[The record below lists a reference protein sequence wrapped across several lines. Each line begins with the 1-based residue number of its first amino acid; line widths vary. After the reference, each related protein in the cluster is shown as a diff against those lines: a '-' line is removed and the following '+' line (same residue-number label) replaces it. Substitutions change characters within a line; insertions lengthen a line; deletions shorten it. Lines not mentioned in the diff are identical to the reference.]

1 MTLTPSDKAQTSMAE
16 FEEITMPSL
25 GADMTEGTLTEWL
38 VKEGDQVNSGDIIAV
53 LETQKGAIDME
64 VYSSGTIAE
73 ILVKPVIEVPVGTV
87 LARLALAEPSQKMS
101 PQKSYVPTPI
111 VAPIPAPI
119 QLKTPDV
126 ITSEVATELEKNIV
140 VSEQATMVG
149 VKASPIVRRLA
160 KEQQLN
166 LTGIEG
172 SGPQGAI
179 LLNDLTAL
187 LTTKTKT
194 TTKTKKEKENHKP
207 VDNAEQNM
215 RSAIAVAMA
224 KSKQEIPHFYLSLE
238 LDLTNAQKW
247 LQQQNK
253 ATPPEEHVLLL
264 ALLLKASA
272 NSLVKYPKLNGF
284 YQNDLS
290 QGSTFGKNSAFEQA
304 SAIHIGNVISLRQG
318 GLVVPAIHDVDKL
331 SVSEVMKG
339 LRDIT
344 ERSRNG
350 HLRSSELMDATIT
363 VTNMGERGADSVF
376 GIIYPPQVAILGFGK
391 VRKVLQLVNNEVKER
406 EVLTASLSADH
417 RVIDGMLAAK
427 FLNYLAKQLQKPERL

>member
-1 MTLTPSDKAQTSMAE
+1 MASTSKDKEQTSVAE
-16 FEEITMPSL
+16 LEDITMPSL

-73 ILVKPVIEVPVGTV
+73 ILIEPVIEVPIGTV
-87 LARLALAEPSQKMS
+87 LARIAIAEPSQKS
-101 PQKSYVPTPI
+101 SVPTPI
-111 VAPIPAPI
+111 LAPIPTVI
-119 QLKTPDV
+119 PDE
-126 ITSEVATELEKNIV
+126 ITSEPLTETEISTA
-140 VSEQATMVG
+140 VSEQVKVTDTKVTDI
-149 VKASPIVRRLA
+149 KASPIVRRLA

-166 LTGIEG
+166 LTTIKG

-179 LLNDLTAL
+179 LLNDLASFLKTE
-187 LTTKTKT
+187 TKAKPETKS
-194 TTKTKKEKENHKP
+194 EQHKLADKA
-207 VDNAEQNM
+207 VQNM
-215 RSAIAVAMA
+215 RNAISVAMA

-238 LDLTNAQKW
+238 LDITNVQKW
-247 LQQQNK
+247 LQQKNQT
-253 ATPPEEHVLLL
+253 TPPEEHVLLL
-264 ALLLKASA
+264 ALLLKALA
-272 NSLVKYPKLNGF
+272 YALVKYPKFNGF
-284 YQNDLS
+284 YQNAFYQD
-290 QGSTFGKNSAFEQA
+290 STFGKKSTFEQA

-331 SVSEVMKG
+331 SVSELMHG

-344 ERSRNG
+344 QRSRNG
-350 HLRSSELMDATIT
+350 HLRSSELMDGTIT

-391 VRKVLQLVNNEVKER
+391 ARETAKIVNGNVVVAS
-406 EVLTASLSADH
+406 VLTVSLSADH

-427 FLNYLAKQLQKPERL
+427 FLNYLSKQLQKPERL

>member
-1 MTLTPSDKAQTSMAE
+1 MASKSKDKEQTSVAE
-16 FEEITMPSL
+16 LEDITMPSL

-73 ILVKPVIEVPVGTV
+73 ILIEPVMEVPVGTV
-87 LARLALAEPSQKMS
+87 LARIDIAEPSQKIS
-101 PQKSYVPTPI
+101 VPTPI
-111 VAPIPAPI
+111 LAPIPTVI
-119 QLKTPDV
+119 PDE
-126 ITSEVATELEKNIV
+126 ITSEASTETEISTT
-140 VSEQATMVG
+140 VSEQVKVTDTKVTDI
-149 VKASPIVRRLA
+149 KASPIVRRLA

-166 LTGIEG
+166 LTSIKG

-179 LLNDLTAL
+179 LLNDLASFLKTE
-187 LTTKTKT
+187 TETETKAKPETKS
-194 TTKTKKEKENHKP
+194 EQHKP
-207 VDNAEQNM
+207 ADKSVQNM
-215 RSAIAVAMA
+215 RNAISVAMA

-238 LDLTNAQKW
+238 LDITNVQKW
-247 LQQQNK
+247 LQQKNQT
-253 ATPPEEHVLLL
+253 TPPEEYVLLL
-264 ALLLKASA
+264 ALLLKALA
-272 NSLVKYPKLNGF
+272 YALVKYPKLNGF
-284 YQNDLS
+284 YRNGSS
-290 QGSTFGKNSAFEQA
+290 QQHYFEQA

-331 SVSEVMKG
+331 SVSELMHG

-391 VRKVLQLVNNEVKER
+391 ARETAKIVNGNVVVAS
-406 EVLTASLSADH
+406 VLTVSLSADH

-427 FLNYLAKQLQKPERL
+427 FLNYLSKQLQKPERL

>member
-1 MTLTPSDKAQTSMAE
+1 MVSKSKSKDKKQTSVAE
-16 FEEITMPSL
+16 LEDITMPSL

-73 ILVKPVIEVPVGTV
+73 ILIEPVIEVPVGTV
-87 LARLALAEPSQKMS
+87 LARIAIAEPSQKIS
-101 PQKSYVPTPI
+101 VPTPI
-111 VAPIPAPI
+111 LAPIPTVI
-119 QLKTPDV
+119 PDE
-126 ITSEVATELEKNIV
+126 ITSEASTETEISTT
-140 VSEQATMVG
+140 VSEQVKVTDTKVTDI
-149 VKASPIVRRLA
+149 KASPIVRRLA

-166 LTGIEG
+166 LTSIKG

-179 LLNDLTAL
+179 LLNDLASFLKTE
-187 LTTKTKT
+187 TKAKPETKS
-194 TTKTKKEKENHKP
+194 EQHKP
-207 VDNAEQNM
+207 ADKSVQNM
-215 RSAIAVAMA
+215 RNAISVAMA

-238 LDLTNAQKW
+238 LDITNVQKW
-247 LQQQNK
+247 LQQKNQT
-253 ATPPEEHVLLL
+253 TPPEEYVLLL
-264 ALLLKASA
+264 ALLLKALA
-272 NSLVKYPKLNGF
+272 YALVKYPKLNGF
-284 YQNDLS
+284 YRNGSS
-290 QGSTFGKNSAFEQA
+290 QQHYFEQA

-331 SVSEVMKG
+331 SVSELMHG

-391 VRKVLQLVNNEVKER
+391 ARETAKIVNGNVVVAS
-406 EVLTASLSADH
+406 VLTVSLSADH

-427 FLNYLAKQLQKPERL
+427 FLNYLSKQLQKPERL

>member
-1 MTLTPSDKAQTSMAE
+1 MASKSKDKEQTSVAE
-16 FEEITMPSL
+16 LEDITMPSL

-73 ILVKPVIEVPVGTV
+73 ILIEPVMEVPVGTV
-87 LARLALAEPSQKMS
+87 LARIDIAEPSQKIS
-101 PQKSYVPTPI
+101 VPTPI
-111 VAPIPAPI
+111 LAPIPTVI
-119 QLKTPDV
+119 PDE
-126 ITSEVATELEKNIV
+126 ITSEASTETEISTT
-140 VSEQATMVG
+140 VSEQVKTKVTDI
-149 VKASPIVRRLA
+149 KASPIVRRLA

-166 LTGIEG
+166 LTSIKG

-179 LLNDLTAL
+179 LLNDLASFLKTE
-187 LTTKTKT
+187 TKAKPETKS
-194 TTKTKKEKENHKP
+194 EQHKP
-207 VDNAEQNM
+207 ADKSVQNM
-215 RSAIAVAMA
+215 RNAISVAMA

-238 LDLTNAQKW
+238 LDITNVQKW
-247 LQQQNK
+247 LQQKNQT
-253 ATPPEEHVLLL
+253 TPPEEYVLLL
-264 ALLLKASA
+264 ALLLKALA
-272 NSLVKYPKLNGF
+272 YALVKYPKLNGF
-284 YQNDLS
+284 YRNGSS
-290 QGSTFGKNSAFEQA
+290 QQHYFEQA

-331 SVSEVMKG
+331 SVSELMHG

-391 VRKVLQLVNNEVKER
+391 ARETAKIVNGNVVVAS
-406 EVLTASLSADH
+406 VLTVSLSADH

-427 FLNYLAKQLQKPERL
+427 FLNYLSKQLQKPERL

>member
-1 MTLTPSDKAQTSMAE
+1 MTSTPSDKAQTKPAE
-16 FEEITMPSL
+16 IEDITMPSL

-38 VKEGDQVNSGDIIAV
+38 VQEGDQVTSGDIIAV

-73 ILVKPVIEVPVGTV
+73 ILVSPVAEVPVGTV
-87 LARLALAEPSQKMS
+87 LARITLAEPSKNRSEQIPVLS
-101 PQKSYVPTPI
+101 S
-111 VAPIPAPI
+111 IPA
-119 QLKTPDV
+119 V
-126 ITSEVATELEKNIV
+126 IANATTSEPPIEMEKSID
-140 VSEQATMVG
+140 VSKLAKVNDIKVTDA
-149 VKASPIVRRLA
+149 KASPIARRLA

-166 LTGIEG
+166 LSGIKG

-179 LLNDLTAL
+179 LLNDLSHL
-187 LTTKTKT
+187 LKTEINIKND
-194 TTKTKKEKENHKP
+194 NHKSA
-207 VDNAEQNM
+207 DKTEQNM
-215 RSAIAVAMA
+215 RNAIAVAMT

-238 LDLTNAQKW
+238 LELNNAQQW
-247 LQQQNK
+247 LQQRNQ
-253 ATPPEEHVLLL
+253 ATSPEKKVLLL
-264 ALLLKASA
+264 ALLLKALA
-272 NSLVKYPKLNGF
+272 KSLVKYPKINGF
-284 YQNDLS
+284 YQSAFYQD
-290 QGSTFGKNSAFEQA
+290 STFEKKSAFEQA

-331 SVSEVMKG
+331 SVTELMRG

-344 ERSRNG
+344 DRSRNG

-391 VRKVLQLVNNEVKER
+391 VRKIVKVVNDNVVIAS
-406 EVLTASLSADH
+406 VLTASLSADH

>member
-1 MTLTPSDKAQTSMAE
+1 MTATPSDKEQTSVAA
-16 FEEITMPSL
+16 FEDITMPSL

-73 ILVKPVIEVPVGTV
+73 ILVEPVIEVPVGTI
-87 LARLALAEPSQKMS
+87 LARIALAEPSQKVAKLAVS
-101 PQKSYVPTPI
+101 P
-111 VAPIPAPI
+111 VAKAS
-119 QLKTPDV
+119 KTTDQVVETSPVHKQVNVPDV
-126 ITSEVATELEKNIV
+126 KTSD
-140 VSEQATMVG
+140 

-160 KEQQLN
+160 KEQQIN
-166 LTGIEG
+166 LTGVRG
-172 SGPQGAI
+172 NGPQGAI
-179 LLNDLTAL
+179 LLNDLTPL
-187 LTTKTKT
+187 LTDKKQLNSKKLKSAGT
-194 TTKTKKEKENHKP
+194 T
-207 VDNAEQNM
+207 EQNM
-215 RSAIAVAMA
+215 RNAIAVAMA
-224 KSKQEIPHFYLSLE
+224 KSKQEIPHFYLSVE
-238 LDLTNAQKW
+238 VDITSAQQW
-247 LQQQNK
+247 LQQQNQ
-253 ATPPEEHVLLL
+253 AIPPEEHVILL
-264 ALLLKASA
+264 ALLLKALA

-284 YQNDLS
+284 YQSGLSQNDLP
-290 QGSTFGKNSAFEQA
+290 QGNHFEQV

-318 GLVVPAIHDVDKL
+318 GLVVPAIHGVDKL
-331 SVSEVMKG
+331 SITELMQG

-391 VRKVLQLVNNEVKER
+391 VRKVAKIINDNVVIAQ
-406 EVLTASLSADH
+406 VLTLSLSADH